1 MQERLPKY
9 ISKCEMLADESH
21 EISYLIFFRKLEKTL
36 QILSSAAVVIVGFK
50 GYVFACLGVF
60 HDFLSLADFF
70 FKIDIFK
77 NVFLEHYQSG

>member
-9 ISKCEMLADESH
+9 ISKCEMLADDSH
-21 EISYLIFFRKLEKTL
+21 EISHLFFSQKLGKTS
-36 QILSSAAVVIVGFK
+36 QNLSSAAVVIVRFK

-70 FKIDIFK
+70 FKIYIFK